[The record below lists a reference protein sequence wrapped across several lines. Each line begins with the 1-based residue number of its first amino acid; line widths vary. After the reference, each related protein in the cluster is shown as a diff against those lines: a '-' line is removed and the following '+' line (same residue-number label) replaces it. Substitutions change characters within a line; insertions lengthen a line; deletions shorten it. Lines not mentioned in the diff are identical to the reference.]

1 VKKLIITGDD
11 FGLSLSVNEAI
22 EEAHRR
28 GILTTAS
35 LMVGAK
41 ATADAVERAKRLPSL
56 KVGLHLVLV
65 DGSPV
70 LAREA
75 VPDLVTGKGELSS
88 HLIRAGIHFFFRPT
102 VRQQLEKEIRAQFQ
116 AFQDTGLL
124 LDHVNSH
131 HHIHLHPTVLGLILR
146 VGREYGMKA
155 MRLPYEPPLHSWR
168 ASRKG
173 LLRKLMAW
181 LCLFPWL
188 TLLKARLREA
198 DLRWNNFVFGMNDS
212 GHMHLDLVLRFVR
225 YLPEGVTE
233 IYFHPAIDH
242 RSKNELPLKENQL
255 QDELE
260 VLTHPTLRQAL
271 LASDIERFVFSDL

>member
-1 VKKLIITGDD
+1 MKKLIITGDD
-11 FGLSLSVNEAI
+11 FGLSLPVNEAI

-41 ATADAVERAKRLPSL
+41 ATADAVERAKRIPSL

-65 DGSPV
+65 DGLPV
-70 LAREA
+70 LPPQA
-75 VPDLVTGKGELSS
+75 VPDLVTEKGEFSS
-88 HLIRAGIHFFFRPT
+88 HLVCAGINFFFRLK

-116 AFQDTGLL
+116 AFHETGLF

-131 HHIHLHPTVLGLILR
+131 HHIHLHPTILGLILK
-146 VGREYGMKA
+146 VGREYGMRA
-155 MRLPYEPPLHSWR
+155 MRLPSEPPLPSWR
-168 ASRKG
+168 ASRKA

-198 DLRWNNFVFGMNDS
+198 DLRWNNFIFGMNDS
-212 GHMHLDLVLRFVR
+212 GHMQLDLVLRFLQ

-233 IYFHPAIDH
+233 IYFHPATHPLLEIDL
-242 RSKNELPLKENQL
+242 NLKENL
-255 QDELE
+255 LLAEFE
-260 VLTHPTLRQAL
+260 VLTNPSLRKAL
-271 LASDIERFVFSDL
+271 QASDIQTIAFSDL

>member
-155 MRLPYEPPLHSWR
+155 MRLPYEPLLPSWR

>member
-35 LMVGAK
+35 LMVGAE
-41 ATADAVERAKRLPSL
+41 ATADAVERARRLPSL
-56 KVGLHLVLV
+56 RVGLHLVVV
-65 DGSPV
+65 DGLPV
-70 LAREA
+70 LPPQA
-75 VPDLVTGKGELSS
+75 VPDLVTRKGAFSS
-88 HLIRAGIHFFFRPT
+88 HLVCAGIHFFFRPK
-102 VRQQLEKEIRAQFQ
+102 VRRQLDKEIRAQFQ

-131 HHIHLHPTVLGLILR
+131 HHMHLHPTVLGIILK
-146 VGREYGMKA
+146 VGREYGMRA
-155 MRLPYEPPLHSWR
+155 MRLPYEPPLPSWR
-168 ASRKG
+168 ASRRA

-188 TLLKARLREA
+188 TVLKARLREA
-198 DLRWNNFVFGMNDS
+198 DLRWNNFIFGMNDS
-212 GHMHLDLVLRFVR
+212 GHMDLDLILRFLR

-233 IYFHPAIDH
+233 IYFHPAIDP
-242 RSKNELPLKENQL
+242 RSKNELTLKKNRR
-255 QDELE
+255 QDNLE
-260 VLTHPTLRQAL
+260 VLTHPTLRQSL
-271 LASDIERFVFSDL
+271 LASDIERIVFSDL